1 VFHVKSRAAGGSAA
15 AALGALGERFDLDR
29 VATGRLESLLD
40 VLATDPQAPTTVD
53 DAREAV
59 DVHLADSLV
68 ALEVPAVREAGR
80 IADLGA
86 GAGFP
91 GLALAVALPSARVSV
106 VESLGRKC
114 EFLGRAIAAADIPNA
129 EVVCARAEEWE
140 VGRESCDLV
149 TARALAALPVVVE
162 YAAPLLR
169 VGGRLVAWKGRRDA
183 AEERDGAAAAERL
196 GLEPVEVRA
205 VQPYAEARH
214 RHLHVL
220 RKAGPT
226 PPEFPRRAGMAAKRP
241 LRAL

>member
-1 VFHVKSRAAGGSAA
+1 VKPAASGRSAA
-15 AALGALGERFDLDR
+15 AALGALVERFDLDR
-29 VATGRLESLLD
+29 PATARLEALLD

-53 DAREAV
+53 DPREAV

-68 ALEVPAVREAGR
+68 ALEVPVVREARR

-91 GLALAVALPSARVSV
+91 GLALAVALPGAHVAV

-114 EFLGRAIAAADIPNA
+114 EFLGRAIAAADLPNA
-129 EVVCARAEEWE
+129 EVACTRVEEWQA
-140 VGRESCDLV
+140 GREGFDLV

-169 VGGRLVAWKGRRDA
+169 VGGSLVAWKGRRDA
-183 AEERDGAAAAERL
+183 GEERGGATAAERV
-196 GLEPVEVRA
+196 GLELVEVRA
-205 VQPYAEARH
+205 VEPYPEARH

-220 RKAGPT
+220 RKVRPT

-241 LRAL
+241 IGAS